1 MPLLLLLPLATDA
14 SSIPHIPDGTYA
26 VLVTGSL
33 KASKGRDGAEQ
44 ANNVLLLLAVLRFPQ
59 HATDLLVSVNA
70 PVFVA
75 AGSSAGIEAGVQT
88 GVQEAATGVM
98 SGVLRTLCVR
108 DWGLFGG

>member
-1 MPLLLLLPLATDA
+1 MVLPFATDA

-75 AGSSAGIEAGVQT
+75 AGRSAGIEAGAQD
-88 GVQEAATGVM
+88 AAAGVM
-98 SGVLRTLCVR
+98 QGVLQTLCVR